1 MAILNPTL
9 ACADPLHL
17 ARDLDALERG
27 GAGMLHVDVMDGH
40 YVPNLCLSFDQAAA
54 NGLGKLC
61 QRRFEILHPASSQ
74 LLIPCVTLPYCA
86 QKAQRLRRGATI
98 ANCGH
103 AARVAASCIIFRPLP
118 PLAKST
124 LGTAAQQ
131 RGGSE
136 GTSGDQPVIWATM
149 ESSRIFVPHKLL
161 S

>member
-1 MAILNPTL
+1 EKS
-9 ACADPLHL
+9 LHDL
-17 ARDLDALERG
+17 SVRQAAESHDQAGQARARVALLKDFG
-27 GAGMLHVDVMDGH
+27 
-40 YVPNLCLSFDQAAA
+40 PFDQAAA

-124 LGTAAQQ
+124 LG
-131 RGGSE
+131 
-136 GTSGDQPVIWATM
+136 
-149 ESSRIFVPHKLL
+149 
-161 S
+161 